1 MATSYVSPGL
11 YVRESDKS
19 AYVSSLSGTR
29 LGIVTTASWGPV
41 NEATLVTS
49 SESLFN
55 TFGPLTG
62 ATSYSD
68 ATDTYPEMPGLYAA
82 ERYFRRGRI
91 AYIVRVGSTTGDN
104 ALATA
109 YSYIPGTSTT
119 TSVPSTSTIY
129 PALSAT
135 PAPATIV
142 NGGTTGEFTA
152 GYYSLRYTWSNSIG
166 ESLASEPVTHHL
178 TATSF
183 QFTPPALPTLAGGA
197 HPTHFNVYVSAMC
210 TTPVLATAASS
221 WLHAGTFKWTN
232 IVTNDTPDIPDAVDV
247 KLVPTDRSSDCLK
260 VEALYPGTY
269 GDRIRVRVVPS
280 GRSTRAA
287 AARRVVVLVAPT
299 YKPNS
304 NMLQAQQVEAF
315 DGVQFNSR
323 IEDSNNNLVDN
334 PNTALNRIND
344 GMSNYI
350 KVSLIDPVSD
360 ITDERFDSANSDDL
374 ETLNFDVDSQAAK
387 SNYSGSLR
395 AGDYNVAF
403 STVLVDTRPDI
414 VTSGMEYESFSSDL
428 DDVTIE
434 STSGSAIA
442 FSLSFPAAPS
452 NYARTCINIYCC
464 EDGGALKL
472 VGSAPIVEDSCTGLI
487 TGLADQQVPEYS
499 LGNEVG
505 HVELGGGA
513 NGVPESTDS
522 NAWIGTPGDD
532 VSPATGLQIFRNRE
546 AVAISLLA
554 TPGIYH
560 SDVVNEI
567 IDIAEVE
574 RGDCL
579 AIIDP
584 PPNLTPNQVI
594 QWHNGQSG
602 LSSSP
607 TVALNSSYAALFWP
621 WCQIADSYNSVST
634 VTGVR
639 GQKLFLPP
647 SSFAIEAI
655 AFTDLIS
662 DPWFAPAGLTR
673 GRITGI
679 TGVQYKPTQGDRDVL
694 YSGGNA
700 VNSIAT
706 FNQTGVAIWGQR
718 TLQRIPTA
726 LDRINV
732 RRLMIYLRERIQA
745 SVLTFVFE
753 QNNESLW
760 LRFKDTIDPFMR
772 SVRNGQGITDY
783 KIVMD
788 SSTNPPEII
797 EQNMARGLIYVKPT
811 KTAEIIVLDF
821 VVTNQTSSFNE
832 AIA

>member
-104 ALATA
+104 ALATS

-135 PAPATIV
+135 PTPANIA
-142 NGGTTGEFTA
+142 NGGTGEFA
-152 GYYSLRYTWSNSIG
+152 VGYYSLRYTWSNSIG
-166 ESLASEPVTHHL
+166 ESLASDPVTHHL
-178 TATSF
+178 TTTSF
-183 QFTPPALPTLAGGA
+183 QFTPPARPTLAGVA
-197 HPTHFNVYVSAMC
+197 YPTHFNVYVSDTFGAEEG
-210 TTPVLATAASS
+210 ADDAAS
-221 WLHAGTFKWTN
+221 WLHAGTFKWTG
-232 IVTNDTPDIPDAVDV
+232 TDPVDV
-247 KLVPTDRSSDCLK
+247 KLVPTDRSSNCLK

-280 GRSTRAA
+280 GRSTRSA
-287 AARRVVVLVAPT
+287 AARRVVVLIAPT

-315 DGVQFNSR
+315 DGVQFNSK

-350 KVSLIDPVSD
+350 KVGLIDPVSD
-360 ITDERFDSANSDDL
+360 ITDERFDQSLSEDL
-374 ETLNFDVDSQAAK
+374 ETSNFFDVDSQPAE
-387 SNYSGSLR
+387 SDYSGSLR
-395 AGDYNVAF
+395 SGDYNVAF
-403 STVLVDTRPDI
+403 STVLVDTRSNI
-414 VTSGMEYESFSSDL
+414 VTSGMEYESFKSDL

-434 STSGSAIA
+434 STSGSAIE
-442 FSLSFPAAPS
+442 FSLTFIDPPPT
-452 NYARTCINIYCC
+452 NYARTRINIYCC

-505 HVELGGGA
+505 HVKLSGGA
-513 NGVPESTDS
+513 NGVPISTDAS
-522 NAWIGTPGDD
+522 AWIGTPGDD

-554 TPGIYH
+554 APGIYH
-560 SDVVNEI
+560 SDVINEI

-584 PPNLTPNQVI
+584 PPSLTPNQVI

-602 LSSSP
+602 LPSSP
-607 TVALNSSYAALFWP
+607 AVALNSSYAALFWP

-647 SSFAIEAI
+647 SAFAIEAI

-718 TLQRIPTA
+718 TLQRVPTA

-732 RRLMIYLRERIQA
+732 RRLMIYLRERIQT
-745 SVLTFVFE
+745 SVLSFVFE

-788 SSTNPPEII
+788 SSTNPAEII

>member
-11 YVRESDKS
+11 YIRESDKS

-62 ATSYSD
+62 ATRYSD

-91 AYIVRVGSTTGDN
+91 AYIVRVGSTTGYN

-109 YSYIPGTSTT
+109 SSYFPGTSTT

-129 PALSAT
+129 PALIAV
-135 PAPATIV
+135 PAPADIS
-142 NGGTTGEFTA
+142 NGSTTGEFID
-152 GYYSLRYTWSNSIG
+152 GWYSLRYTWSNSIG
-166 ESLASEPVTHHL
+166 ESLASQPVNHEL
-178 TATSF
+178 AGTSF
-183 QFTPPALPTLAGGA
+183 EFTPPVRPALAGGEGY
-197 HPTHFNVYVSAMC
+197 PTHFNVYVSAKC
-210 TTPVLATAASS
+210 ATATAATAASS

-232 IVTNDTPDIPDAVDV
+232 TVTAGTPDAVDV

-360 ITDERFDSANSDDL
+360 ITDERFDSANSDAIG
-374 ETLNFDVDSQAAK
+374 TLNFDVDSQPAE
-387 SNYSGSLR
+387 STYSGSLR
-395 AGDYNVAF
+395 AGEYNVAF
-403 STVLVDTRPDI
+403 STVLVDTTEDKT
-414 VTSGMEYESFSSDL
+414 TSGMEYESLSSEL

-434 STSGSAIA
+434 STSGSAIE
-442 FSLSFPAAPS
+442 FSLTFTEDPPT
-452 NYARTCINIYCC
+452 NYARDRINIYCC
-464 EDGGALKL
+464 ENGGDLKL
-472 VGSAPIVEDSCTGLI
+472 VGSAPIVADSCTGLI
-487 TGLADQQVPEYS
+487 TGLADRQVPAYS
-499 LGNEVG
+499 PVG
-505 HVELGGGA
+505 FSHVELSGGA

-522 NAWIGTPGDD
+522 SAWIGTPGDD

-584 PPNLTPNQVI
+584 PPSLTPNQVI

-647 SSFAIEAI
+647 SAFAIEAI

-760 LRFKDTIDPFMR
+760 LQFKDTINPFMR